1 MVHMQ
6 LLAARM
12 MSPEHVL
19 VLKAIQF
26 LDTPAV
32 ALDF

>member
-19 VLKAIQF
+19 KAIQF